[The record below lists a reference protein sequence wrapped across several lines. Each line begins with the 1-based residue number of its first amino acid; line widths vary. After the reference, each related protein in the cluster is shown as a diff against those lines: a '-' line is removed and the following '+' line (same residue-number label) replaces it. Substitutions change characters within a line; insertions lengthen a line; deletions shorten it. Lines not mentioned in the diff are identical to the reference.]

1 MNFFEK
7 FDSFLK
13 MATITINSVHG
24 IEQPIEQDTANAD
37 FSVMINSPNIIYIFV
52 GVFFGLCFLTCAI
65 LSGLVLYLSARNMG
79 KHVRTTANGG
89 PMAPIQ
95 GGLVVETCVSR
106 ASASMTEN
114 SVLMTSVA

>member
-1 MNFFEK
+1 
-7 FDSFLK
+7 

-24 IEQPIEQDTANAD
+24 IKQPIEQETLESAGSNAD

-52 GVFFGLCFLTCAI
+52 GIFFGLCFLTCAI
-65 LSGLVLYLSARNMG
+65 LSGLVLYLSARNVG
-79 KHVRTTANGG
+79 KHVRTTARGS
-89 PMAPIQ
+89 MAPIQ

>member
-1 MNFFEK
+1 
-7 FDSFLK
+7 

-24 IEQPIEQDTANAD
+24 IEQPIEQDTLESAGAGLNAD

-52 GVFFGLCFLTCAI
+52 GIFFGLCFLTCAI
-65 LSGLVLYLSARNMG
+65 LSGLVLYLSARNVG
-79 KHVRTTANGG
+79 KHVRTTARGS
-89 PMAPIQ
+89 MAPIQ